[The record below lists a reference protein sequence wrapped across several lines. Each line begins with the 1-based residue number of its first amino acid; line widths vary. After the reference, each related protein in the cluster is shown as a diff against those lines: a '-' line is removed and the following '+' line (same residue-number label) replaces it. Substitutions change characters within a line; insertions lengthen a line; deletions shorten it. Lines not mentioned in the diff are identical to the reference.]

1 MPAAA
6 HDDSVQLQ
14 DRAYD
19 STDDL
24 EAAHFL
30 LPAAAPNAASHAA
43 WSKPRPRRDW
53 RAPAI
58 SLLAGLALG
67 AVLTHVAASWA
78 RSTAALKGVPQLL
91 LNPSDLALDN
101 RTQPVRIHYR
111 SDSTRSRRDPILP
124 PDCPIPVVFTDDER
138 SADVV
143 VLKTDSYAGITPD
156 ELTAA
161 RQERPWQQF
170 ALWGAESAPN
180 RKPLERHFNH
190 LRDGEANETATFEMT
205 YRLNSSVPATYSYS
219 YFNYSTPP
227 TPWLEKRSGR
237 IAAAFVTNCRPKNA
251 RSLILDE
258 LIKLLPGQVDSFGS
272 CLNNAKAALALDE
285 LGLVDEVG
293 TKTRWNEKITLM
305 SRYKFS
311 VAFENSNELDYSTE
325 KLFQAF
331 ERGTVPLVL
340 GPPDAAKRFFP
351 SPNAAIDVASYLPAS
366 YSAPSN
372 SSSVP
377 PDALDP
383 AALVGLARL
392 AERLA
397 YLSSDAGRD
406 EYEGMLAW
414 KRDGGAWLDDPHN
427 PLGKVVRQSHSEW
440 DQDCRL
446 AGVFRGEEWARNAWV
461 PPAEEDEAD
470 EGKEDA

>member
-6 HDDSVQLQ
+6 HTDSVQLQ

-30 LPAAAPNAASHAA
+30 PPSTAPDDAAGPA

-58 SLLAGLALG
+58 SLLGGLALG
-67 AVLTHVAASWA
+67 ALLTHVAASWA
-78 RSTAALKGVPQLL
+78 SPTFSFKDVPQLL
-91 LNPSDLALDN
+91 DLAFDN

-111 SDSTRSRRDPILP
+111 SDSARSRRDPILP
-124 PDCPIPVVFTDDER
+124 PDCPVPVLFTDDER

-143 VLKTDSYAGITPD
+143 VLKTDSYAGLTPQ
-156 ELTAA
+156 EVASA
-161 RQERPWQQF
+161 RRERPWQQF
-170 ALWGAESAPN
+170 ALWGVESAPN

-190 LRDGEANETATFEMT
+190 LRDGEANETAAFEMT

-227 TPWLEKRSGR
+227 TPWLDKRSDR

-251 RSLILDE
+251 RSLILEE
-258 LIKLLPGQVDSFGS
+258 LIKLLNGQLDSFGS
-272 CLNNAKAALALDE
+272 CFNNVKASDALQE
-285 LGLVDEVG
+285 LGLADEVG

-311 VAFENSNELDYSTE
+311 VAFENSNDLDYSTE

-331 ERGTVPLVL
+331 ERGTVPLL
-340 GPPDAAKRFFP
+340 FGPPDAAKRFFP
-351 SPNAAIDVASYLPAS
+351 SPTAAIDVASYLPAS

-377 PDALDP
+377 PDALDD
-383 AALVGLARL
+383 AARAGLARL
-392 AERLA
+392 AERLTF
-397 YLSSDAGRD
+397 LSSDAGRD

-414 KRDGGAWLDDPHN
+414 KRDRRWLDDPAN

-446 AGVFRGEEWARNAWV
+446 AGVFRGEEWARNPWV
-461 PPAEEDEAD
+461 PPVDEREEE
-470 EGKEDA
+470 EERES